1 MSAYRF
7 KRGDYI
13 RAEKTTGGHITV
25 LYGTAMEDKGWSGF
39 AVFEMRVQG
48 VDELISLNLN
58 TWETTLIFSADVARG
73 EA

>member
-13 RAEKTTGGHITV
+13 SAKRADVV
-25 LYGTAMEDKGWSGF
+25 LYGTAMEDKGRSGF
-39 AVFEMRVQG
+39 VVFTLLLKGTNQTIE
-48 VDELISLNLN
+48 LNLN
-58 TWETTLIFSADVARG
+58 YWETTLIFSADVARG